1 MARNYKKDW
10 ETQNFREKKNP
21 DVLEARLERQRARRK
36 LDSEGVDRAGK
47 DVSHR
52 KALSKGGT
60 NKDGYFLD
68 TPSNNRS
75 YPRASDHKPKKAFDK
90 KGPK

>member
-60 NKDGYFLD
+60 NKD
-68 TPSNNRS
+68 NRS